1 MILRLILYS
10 FLLFNTLCGYDS
22 IELLNP
28 NITLQKSG
36 YFKTSKDLTPLQAY
50 EIAKESLNEMPKQAK
65 SFGFDNNT
73 YWFIFEITTTQNDS
87 NFFLDVKDPLV
98 QSCILYVFQDNQ
110 LISSEKSGYMT
121 PLKNRPINQFP
132 IRFTL
137 TNNTLKTTYL
147 IKTVSQFPIYASY
160 AFGEQHELD
169 NVFNPIYII
178 FILSCGIF
186 LTMFFYNIFLYFVI
200 KDKAYIFYCLYIF
213 GYSMITLLAQGYIT
227 LVSDSLVIYTP
238 LLLALFLQIK
248 FIGLVFFTIYF
259 LNLTKTFVLL
269 EKNIRYLLY
278 ANIIA
283 SLTVP
288 FATEVQILSIIF
300 MNALY
305 ITLIY
310 AGFKSYFSGF
320 KPALYYLIA
329 TGIALVSSI
338 AYSFMNQGIFFSF
351 NIWTINLMTFGLIWD
366 MILLS
371 LALAYRIKV
380 LQEEN
385 IKKEQLL
392 MIKSRQNSISELSG
406 NIAHQW
412 RHPLSELG
420 AIMANLEAKLKYSA
434 ISDQEILKS
443 IFISSKILKN
453 LSETVNTF
461 QGFFQHKKDD
471 TLFNVDNELK
481 NIIDFIKDSMDNNNI
496 KITYLYDK
504 EAFLKGNSNEFS
516 QVILNIILNA
526 KDMLIEKNIQDP
538 LILINLQR
546 YEYGFKI
553 IINDNGGGI
562 KIKPIE
568 SIFESYVTDKQ
579 NGTGIGL
586 FIAKTIITQKFNG
599 EIEAYNDK
607 DGAIFEIKFN
617 TKDSISCGFDT

>member
-1 MILRLILYS
+1 MKFILLTLFLFLNIS
-10 FLLFNTLCGYDS
+10 FAFES
-22 IELLNP
+22 VEVLNQD
-28 NITLQKSG
+28 ITIHRSG

-132 IRFTL
+132 IRFEL

-200 KDKAYIFYCLYIF
+200 KDKAYIFYCLYII
-213 GYSMITLLAQGYIT
+213 GYFMITLLAQGYIT

-259 LNLTKTFVLL
+259 LNLTKTFLLL

-461 QGFFQHKKDD
+461 QGFFQNKKDD

-481 NIIDFIKDSMDNNNI
+481 NIIDFIKDSMDNNSI
-496 KITYLYDK
+496 EIRYLCDDK
-504 EAFLKGNSNEFS
+504 EVFLNGNSNEFS
-516 QVILNIILNA
+516 QVILNIVLNA
-526 KDMLIEKNIQDP
+526 KDILIEKNIQNP
-538 LILINLQR
+538 FILINLQR
-546 YEYGFKI
+546 YEGGFKI
-553 IINDNGGGI
+553 TIGDNGGGI

-568 SIFESYVTDKQ
+568 SIFDSYVTDKQ

-586 FIAKTIITQKFNG
+586 FIVKTIITQKFNG

-617 TKDSISCGFDT
+617 TKDSIPCRFDT